1 LLRTK
6 HSALV
11 YRINLRDTG
20 AVEVVA
26 VGNQVTV

>member
-1 LLRTK
+1 
-6 HSALV
+6 LV